1 MVSPRDLN
9 LPDIDWKR
17 HCSKKS
23 RRLLEGI
30 RDSFLMLEL
39 EELKRGNAE
48 LGLLFTSEAQLV
60 GVDSQWQ
67 LDCIDHDMEELKILS
82 KRDS

>member
-1 MVSPRDLN
+1 
-9 LPDIDWKR
+9 
-17 HCSKKS
+17 
-23 RRLLEGI
+23 
-30 RDSFLMLEL
+30 MLEL